1 MITAD
6 LEKERFQVNRIYF
19 GAVVMAAAV
28 GVSAVSVSAADA
40 SIMVQLDKETVE
52 YTYTPGSEEYERS
65 IKDLFNSF
73 EDVTALDTV
82 KKDLTVT
89 SISPQGESL
98 VLSLRLSI
106 AEADAALQY
115 SPLDYYDFKI
125 TDTDDNVI
133 YDSEE
138 AESSDIA
145 DTHKD
150 ITLGVFN
157 DGATEDT
164 KEYVI
169 EYGINEEA
177 AAVIG
182 DDSIEGLDIELVSA
196 VSSQADDTAG
206 GVVQGTAPVATLK
219 PKFELTATAA
229 PQETAAA
236 AESTPTEAP
245 LGAAP
250 TEIPEADSAKV
261 KTIICG
267 EDIAPGRYTVTGNAN
282 VRITT
287 KDGEII
293 SETTVTDGSD
303 ENVKGV
309 KQFITSLEEGD
320 IITITPISDEIKA
333 AVNFEKTNSGSSSDT
348 KNLTAASTTGRNT
361 ASPSATASSKTNP
374 KTGDVSTTTAALA
387 SAMVISAAAA
397 GCLEIVKRKKTVK

>member
-73 EDVTALDTV
+73 EDVTALDAV

-229 PQETAAA
+229 PQETAAV